1 MESITLSDRLEIP
14 TPILGILEQHLASFE
29 AFTVRQG
36 GLNADLRKT
45 IEHLQSQILKMRA
58 RD

>member
-1 MESITLSDRLEIP
+1 LEIP

-29 AFTVRQG
+29 AFTVRQD